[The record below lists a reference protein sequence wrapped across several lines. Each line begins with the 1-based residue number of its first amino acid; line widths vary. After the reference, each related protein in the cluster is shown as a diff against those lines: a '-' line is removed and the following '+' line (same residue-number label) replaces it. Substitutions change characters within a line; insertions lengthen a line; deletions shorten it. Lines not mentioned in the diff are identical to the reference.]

1 MKKKKISEERGSI
14 GEFFSIVIF
23 GQLWRSLLPNG
34 ILYDMAME
42 LYIKLKQE

>member
-1 MKKKKISEERGSI
+1 MKKKKGSEERGSI

-23 GQLWRSLLPNG
+23 SQLWRSLLPNG

-42 LYIKLKQE
+42 LYIKLKRE